1 MKFKRVLSLILA
13 VVLTFASLS
22 GCGSKSNISGSDHL
36 TAYFFDVG
44 QADCSLLIFPDGMVM
59 LIDVGNRN
67 DGVFIADE
75 LSSLGVSS
83 IDYLVCTHPHED
95 HIGGTDDIFNKFKI
109 ENILVPSI
117 DDEYIPDTTI
127 VKNFYANAEKSGA
140 KLAEISAGTVILEK
154 DDYRVTALAPAVD
167 AIYSDLND
175 YSLVLLVTCYT
186 NTLMFTGDAEKPSE
200 LDMQRLTLN
209 LDTDILKVGHHG
221 SENSSTEEFLN
232 ALTPKVAVISSGA
245 GNKYGHPTAAALDR
259 LNDVGAKVYRTDTSG
274 TIIAK
279 CYDGG
284 FNIETTTDICLDGD
298 HRK

>member
-59 LIDVGNRN
+59 LIDAGNRN

-117 DDEYIPDTTI
+117 DD
-127 VKNFYANAEKSGA
+127 
-140 KLAEISAGTVILEK
+140 
-154 DDYRVTALAPAVD
+154 
-167 AIYSDLND
+167 
-175 YSLVLLVTCYT
+175 
-186 NTLMFTGDAEKPSE
+186 
-200 LDMQRLTLN
+200 
-209 LDTDILKVGHHG
+209 
-221 SENSSTEEFLN
+221 
-232 ALTPKVAVISSGA
+232 
-245 GNKYGHPTAAALDR
+245 
-259 LNDVGAKVYRTDTSG
+259 
-274 TIIAK
+274 
-279 CYDGG
+279 
-284 FNIETTTDICLDGD
+284 
-298 HRK
+298 